1 MKKNTTK
8 KEVIKQEDVVSE
20 EEIKVEKSSPI
31 DLIAE
36 KIKKEKGLKE
46 VFITEISGTDLQI
59 VWKRLKRS
67 EYKEIL
73 TDTYSE
79 DPDLAF
85 YEKQEAFAKK
95 VILYPENVDELLEDF
110 AGIADFIASETMIK
124 TGFGLTSTKA
134 V

>member
-1 MKKNTTK
+1 MKKNNTK
-8 KEVIKQEDVVSE
+8 KEEVIKDQVTSE
-20 EEIKVEKSSPI
+20 EVKVEKTKPI
-31 DLIAE
+31 EMIAE
-36 KIKKEKGLKE
+36 ELKEKYKLKE

-59 VWKRLKRS
+59 IWKRLKRS

-95 VILYPENVDELLEDF
+95 VILYPENVDELIEDF
-110 AGIADFIASETMIK
+110 AGISDYIASETMIK
-124 TGFGLTSTKA
+124 TGFGITSTKA

>member
-8 KEVIKQEDVVSE
+8 KEITKQEDVVSE
-20 EEIKVEKSSPI
+20 EEIKVEKPSPI

-36 KIKKEKGLKE
+36 KIKKEYGLKE

-59 VWKRLKRS
+59 IWKRLKRS

-85 YEKQEAFAKK
+85 YEKQEAFARK
-95 VILYPENVDELLEDF
+95 VILYPENVEELLEDF